1 MSLTFSVI
9 IPSRNRA
16 SLVQRAIRSALNQE
30 RPALEVIVVDDGSED
45 ETGSVVK
52 ELFPTVRYLRQESN
66 LGVGAARNRGLE
78 AARGDW
84 GQLLDDCDTQRPE
97 TLPRIPAPTFGFP
110 RL

>member
-45 ETGSVVK
+45 ETGSVVQ
-52 ELFPTVRYLRQESN
+52 ELFPTVRYLRQEVN
-66 LGVGAARNRGLE
+66 LGVGAARNRGLAE
-78 AARGDW
+78 ARGGW
-84 GQLLDDCDTQRPE
+84 ARLLEDDDTLLPE
-97 TLPRIPAPTFGFP
+97 TIQVIAN
-110 RL
+110 